1 MARIVVA
8 LGGNAL
14 GNNPRE
20 QEERVR
26 VAAESLVSLI
36 EEGNEIVVSHGNG
49 PQVGMIRLAFDRAG
63 EDGKGGIPK
72 MPLEICTAM
81 SQGYIGYQLEAGIKQ
96 ALAMRRLPWQV
107 ATVLTQVTVAA
118 DDPAFGHPTKPIGV
132 FYDKESA
139 GRMMRETPG
148 LIMREDAGRGW
159 RQVVPSP
166 KPQEI
171 IEDQAI
177 RALLEREFVVIACG
191 GGGIPVTR
199 GADGTLTGVEA
210 VIDKD
215 FASAKLAEVVGADC
229 LLILTAVEHV
239 CIGFGRA
246 DEQELARMTVAEAK
260 AHIAAG
266 EFAAGSMLPK
276 VEAAVAFARG
286 GNGRRAVIGS
296 LDHALDAVRG
306 KSGTT
311 VTL

>member
-14 GNNPRE
+14 GNSPRE
-20 QEERVR
+20 QEERVG
-26 VAAESLVSLI
+26 VAAAALVRLI

-49 PQVGMIRLAFDRAG
+49 PQVGMIRLAFDRAA
-63 EDGKGGIPK
+63 EGGGGDIPK

-96 ALAMRRLPWQV
+96 ALAERRLPWQV
-107 ATVLTQVTVAA
+107 VTVLTQVTVSP
-118 DDPAFGHPTKPIGV
+118 DDPAFASPTKPIGT
-132 FYDKESA
+132 FYDEETA
-139 GRMMRETPG
+139 RRMMREVPG
-148 LIMREDAGRGW
+148 LTMREDAGRGW

-199 GADGTLTGVEA
+199 GENGRLTGVEA

-239 CIGFGRA
+239 CIGFGR
-246 DEQELARMTVAEAK
+246 EIGR
-260 AHIAAG
+260 AH
-266 EFAAGSMLPK
+266 
-276 VEAAVAFARG
+276 V
-286 GNGRRAVIGS
+286 
-296 LDHALDAVRG
+296 
-306 KSGTT
+306 
-311 VTL
+311 

>member
-14 GNNPRE
+14 GNDPRE

-26 VAAESLVSLI
+26 VAAASLVRLI

-63 EDGKGGIPK
+63 GDGKGGIPK

-96 ALAMRRLPWQV
+96 ALAERRLPWQV
-107 ATVLTQVTVAA
+107 TTVLTQVTVSA
-118 DDPAFGHPTKPIGV
+118 DDPAFGNPTKPIGA

-139 GRMMRETPG
+139 ERMMRGTPG
-148 LIMREDAGRGW
+148 LVMREDAGRGW

-171 IEDQAI
+171 VEDQAI

-199 GADGTLTGVEA
+199 GANGALTGVEA

-215 FASAKLAEVVGADC
+215 FASAKLAEMVGADC

-246 DEQELARMTVAEAK
+246 DERELSHMTVEEAQ

-276 VEAAVAFARG
+276 VEAAIAFARG

-296 LDHALDAVRG
+296 LDHALDAIRG
-306 KSGTT
+306 RSGTT

>member
-1 MARIVVA
+1 
-8 LGGNAL
+8 
-14 GNNPRE
+14 
-20 QEERVR
+20 
-26 VAAESLVSLI
+26 
-36 EEGNEIVVSHGNG
+36 
-49 PQVGMIRLAFDRAG
+49 
-63 EDGKGGIPK
+63 

-81 SQGYIGYQLEAGIKQ
+81 SQGYIGYQLEAGLKRE
-96 ALAMRRLPWQV
+96 LAERRLPWQV
-107 ATVLTQVTVAA
+107 ATVLTEVTVSP
-118 DDPAFGHPTKPIGV
+118 DDPAFEHPTKPIGA
-132 FYDKESA
+132 FYDEA
-139 GRMMRETPG
+139 TATRMMAEQSG

-177 RALLEREFVVIACG
+177 RALLEKEFVVIACG
-191 GGGIPVTR
+191 GGGIPVVR
-199 GADGTLTGVEA
+199 GAGGELTGIEA

-246 DEQELARMTVAEAK
+246 NEQELSHMTVAEAT

-276 VEAAVAFARG
+276 VEAAVMFARSG
-286 GNGRRAVIGS
+286 AGRRAVIAS

-306 KSGTT
+306 KSGTA

>member
-14 GNNPRE
+14 GNDPRE

-26 VAAESLVSLI
+26 VAAASLVRLI

-63 EDGKGGIPK
+63 GDGKGGIPK

-96 ALAMRRLPWQV
+96 ALAERRLPWQV
-107 ATVLTQVTVAA
+107 TTVLTQVTVSA
-118 DDPAFGHPTKPIGV
+118 DDPAFGNPTKPIGA

-139 GRMMRETPG
+139 EWMMRGTPG
-148 LIMREDAGRGW
+148 LVMREDAGRGW

-171 IEDQAI
+171 VEDQAI

-199 GADGTLTGVEA
+199 GANGALTGVEA

-215 FASAKLAEVVGADC
+215 FASAKLAEMVGADC

-246 DEQELARMTVAEAK
+246 DERELSHMTVEEAQ

-276 VEAAVAFARG
+276 VEAAIAFARG

-296 LDHALDAVRG
+296 LDHALDAIRG
-306 KSGTT
+306 RSGTT

>member
-14 GNNPRE
+14 GNDPRE

-26 VAAESLVSLI
+26 VAAASLVRLI

-49 PQVGMIRLAFDRAG
+49 PQVGMIRLAFDCAG
-63 EDGKGGIPK
+63 GDGKGGIPK

-96 ALAMRRLPWQV
+96 ALAERRLPWQV
-107 ATVLTQVTVAA
+107 TTVLTQVTVSA
-118 DDPAFGHPTKPIGV
+118 DDPAFGNPTKPIGA

-139 GRMMRETPG
+139 ERMMRGTPG
-148 LIMREDAGRGW
+148 LVMREDAGRGW
-159 RQVVPSP
+159 RRVVPSP

-171 IEDQAI
+171 VEDQAI

-199 GADGTLTGVEA
+199 GANGALTGVEA

-215 FASAKLAEVVGADC
+215 FASAKLAEMVGADC

-246 DEQELARMTVAEAK
+246 DERELSHMTVEEAQ

-276 VEAAVAFARG
+276 VEAAIAFARG

-296 LDHALDAVRG
+296 LDHALDAIRG
-306 KSGTT
+306 RSGTT

>member
-14 GNNPRE
+14 GNDPRE

-26 VAAESLVSLI
+26 VAAASLVRLI

-63 EDGKGGIPK
+63 GDGKGGIPK

-96 ALAMRRLPWQV
+96 ALAERRLPWQV
-107 ATVLTQVTVAA
+107 TTVLTQVTVSA
-118 DDPAFGHPTKPIGV
+118 DDPAFGNPTKPIGA

-139 GRMMRETPG
+139 ERMMRGTPG
-148 LIMREDAGRGW
+148 LVMREDAGRGW
-159 RQVVPSP
+159 RRVVPSP

-171 IEDQAI
+171 VEDQAI

-199 GADGTLTGVEA
+199 GANGALTGVEA

-215 FASAKLAEVVGADC
+215 FASAKLAEMVGADC

-246 DEQELARMTVAEAK
+246 DERELSHMTVEEAQ

-276 VEAAVAFARG
+276 VEAAIAFARG

-306 KSGTT
+306 RSGTT

>member
-14 GNNPRE
+14 GNDPRE

-26 VAAESLVSLI
+26 VAAASLVRLI

-63 EDGKGGIPK
+63 GDGKGGIPK

-96 ALAMRRLPWQV
+96 ALAERRLPWQV
-107 ATVLTQVTVAA
+107 TTVLTQVTVSA
-118 DDPAFGHPTKPIGV
+118 DDPAFGNPTKPIGA

-139 GRMMRETPG
+139 ERMMRGTPG
-148 LIMREDAGRGW
+148 LVMREDAGRGW
-159 RQVVPSP
+159 RRVVPSP

-171 IEDQAI
+171 VEDQAI

-199 GADGTLTGVEA
+199 GANGALTGVEA

-215 FASAKLAEVVGADC
+215 FASAKLAEMVGADC

-246 DEQELARMTVAEAK
+246 DERELSHMTVEEAQ

-276 VEAAVAFARG
+276 VEAAIAFARG

-296 LDHALDAVRG
+296 LDHALDAIRG
-306 KSGTT
+306 RSGTT

>member
-14 GNNPRE
+14 GNDPRE

-26 VAAESLVSLI
+26 VAAASLVRLI

-63 EDGKGGIPK
+63 GDGKGGIPK

-96 ALAMRRLPWQV
+96 ALAERRLPWQV
-107 ATVLTQVTVAA
+107 TTVLTQVTVSA
-118 DDPAFGHPTKPIGV
+118 DDPAFGNPTKPIGA

-139 GRMMRETPG
+139 ERMMRGTPG
-148 LIMREDAGRGW
+148 LIMREEAGRGW

-171 IEDQAI
+171 VEDQAI

-199 GADGTLTGVEA
+199 GTNGALTGVEA

-215 FASAKLAEVVGADC
+215 FASAKLAEMVGADC

-246 DEQELARMTVAEAK
+246 DERELSHMTVEEAQ

-276 VEAAVAFARG
+276 VEAAIAFARG

-296 LDHALDAVRG
+296 LDHALDAIRG
-306 KSGTT
+306 RSGTT

>member
-14 GNNPRE
+14 GNSPRE

-26 VAAESLVSLI
+26 VAAASLVSLI

-49 PQVGMIRLAFDRAG
+49 PQVGMIQNAFDRAG

-96 ALAMRRLPWQV
+96 ALAERRLPWQV

-118 DDPAFGHPTKPIGV
+118 DDPAFGHPTKPIGA

-246 DEQELARMTVAEAK
+246 DEQELAHMTVAEAK

>member
-14 GNNPRE
+14 GNDPRE

-26 VAAESLVSLI
+26 VAAASLVRLI

-49 PQVGMIRLAFDRAG
+49 PQVGMIRLAFDCAG
-63 EDGKGGIPK
+63 GDGKGGIPK

-96 ALAMRRLPWQV
+96 ALAERRLPWQV
-107 ATVLTQVTVAA
+107 TTVLTQVTVSA
-118 DDPAFGHPTKPIGV
+118 DDPAFGNPTKPIGA

-139 GRMMRETPG
+139 ERMMRGTPG
-148 LIMREDAGRGW
+148 LVMREDAGRGW
-159 RQVVPSP
+159 RRVVPSP

-171 IEDQAI
+171 VEDQAI

-199 GADGTLTGVEA
+199 GANGALTGVEA

-215 FASAKLAEVVGADC
+215 FASAKLAEMVGADC

-246 DEQELARMTVAEAK
+246 DERELSHMTVEEAQ

-276 VEAAVAFARG
+276 VEAAIAFARG

-306 KSGTT
+306 RSGTT

>member
-14 GNNPRE
+14 GNDPRE

-26 VAAESLVSLI
+26 VAAASLVRLI

-63 EDGKGGIPK
+63 GDGKGGIPK
-72 MPLEICTAM
+72 MPLGICTAM

-96 ALAMRRLPWQV
+96 ALAERRLPWQV
-107 ATVLTQVTVAA
+107 TTVLTQVTVSAE
-118 DDPAFGHPTKPIGV
+118 DPAFGNPTKPIGA

-139 GRMMRETPG
+139 ERMMRGTPG
-148 LIMREDAGRGW
+148 LVMREDAGRGW
-159 RQVVPSP
+159 RRVVPSP

-171 IEDQAI
+171 VEDQAI

-199 GADGTLTGVEA
+199 GANGALTGVEA

-215 FASAKLAEVVGADC
+215 FASAKLAEMVGADC

-246 DEQELARMTVAEAK
+246 DERELSHMTVEEAQ

-276 VEAAVAFARG
+276 VEAAIAFARG

-296 LDHALDAVRG
+296 LDHALDAIRG
-306 KSGTT
+306 RSGTT

>member
-14 GNNPRE
+14 GNNPQE
-20 QEERVR
+20 QAERVR
-26 VAAESLVSLI
+26 VAAASLVRLI

-49 PQVGMIRLAFDRAG
+49 PQVGMIRLAFDRASA
-63 EDGKGGIPK
+63 DGKGGVAK

-81 SQGYIGYQLEAGIKQ
+81 SQGYIGYQLEAGLKQ
-96 ALAMRRLPWQV
+96 ALAERRLPWQV
-107 ATVLTQVTVAA
+107 ATVLTQVTVSR
-118 DDPAFGHPTKPIGV
+118 DDPAFGNPTKPIGA
-132 FYDKESA
+132 FYDEETA
-139 GRMMRETPG
+139 RRMMEETPG
-148 LIMREDAGRGW
+148 LLMREDAGRGW

-177 RALLEREFVVIACG
+177 RALLEKEFVVVACG
-191 GGGIPVTR
+191 GGGIPVVR
-199 GADGTLTGVEA
+199 GQGGNLTGVEA

-215 FASAKLAEVVGADC
+215 FASAKLAEVVGAEC

-239 CIGFGRA
+239 CIGYGRS
-246 DEQELARMTVAEAK
+246 DERELSHMTVAEAT

-266 EFAAGSMLPK
+266 EFAPGSMLPK

-286 GNGRRAVIGS
+286 GAGRRAVIAS

>member
-14 GNNPRE
+14 GNTPGE
-20 QEERVR
+20 QEERIR
-26 VAAESLVSLI
+26 VAAASLVRLI

-49 PQVGMIRLAFDRAG
+49 PQVGMIRLAFDRASA
-63 EDGKGGIPK
+63 DGAGGIPK

-81 SQGYIGYQLEAGIKQ
+81 SQGYIGYQLAGGLRH
-96 ALAMRRLPWQV
+96 ALAERRLPWQV
-107 ATVLTQVTVAA
+107 ATVLTQVTVSP
-118 DDPAFGHPTKPIGV
+118 DDPAFDNPTKPIGA
-132 FYDKESA
+132 FYDEDTAK
-139 GRMMRETPG
+139 RMMREKPD

-177 RALLEREFVVIACG
+177 RALLEKEFVVVACG
-191 GGGIPVTR
+191 GGGIPVVR
-199 GADGTLTGVEA
+199 GAGNTLNGVEA

-229 LLILTAVEHV
+229 LLILTAVEHA
-239 CIGFGRA
+239 CIRFGRA
-246 DEQELARMTVAEAK
+246 DEQELSHMTVAEAT

-286 GNGRRAVIGS
+286 GGGRRAVIAS

-306 KSGTT
+306 KSGTS